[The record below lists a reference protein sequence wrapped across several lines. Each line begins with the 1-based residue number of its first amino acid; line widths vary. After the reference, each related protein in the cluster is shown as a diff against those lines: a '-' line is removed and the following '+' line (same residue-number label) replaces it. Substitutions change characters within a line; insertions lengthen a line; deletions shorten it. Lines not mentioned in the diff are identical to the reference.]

1 VDRNPLAVDL
11 CKVALWI
18 EGHSPG
24 LPLSFLDN
32 HVRCGDALIG
42 VFDID
47 SPVTHRFDDDDQAGL
62 EAIAACF
69 LAACNAERRA

>member
-1 VDRNPLAVDL
+1 MPLYVD
-11 CKVALWI
+11 
-18 EGHSPG
+18 
-24 LPLSFLDN
+24 
-32 HVRCGDALIG
+32 DALLG

-69 LAACNAERRA
+69 VAACLAEPVA